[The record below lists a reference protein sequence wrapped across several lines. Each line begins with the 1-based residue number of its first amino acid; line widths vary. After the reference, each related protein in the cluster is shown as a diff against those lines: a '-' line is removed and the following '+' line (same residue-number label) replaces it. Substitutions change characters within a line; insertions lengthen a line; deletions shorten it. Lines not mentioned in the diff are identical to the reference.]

1 LEGEKLVLIRPPGH
15 ASINVEEI
23 GSGGIPVLFVHSLA
37 GNAEHWLR
45 QLEHLHRERRAVALD
60 LRGHGHSDPPLD
72 GDYSIESMAEDIDF
86 VVNALGLQRIV
97 LVGHSMGGSIS
108 IAYAAL
114 HPEKVAGLLLAD
126 PSGDARKVPKEQM
139 IPFLAA
145 LQSVSYARVIEDYWQ
160 GMLASSKPE
169 VRERVLRDL
178 HNTRQEAVVG
188 VFRSSLQFDP
198 ITMLQ
203 RFKGPKLSVI
213 TKLNDTPLGL
223 HNLTPDLPYLKISGT
238 GHWLQLDRPDEFNRI
253 MDEFLMS
260 VKPSGSNPKEI
271 A

>member
-1 LEGEKLVLIRPPGH
+1 MALIRQPGH
-15 ASINVEEI
+15 AGINVEDI
-23 GSGGIPVLFVHSLA
+23 GSGGVPVVFVHSLA
-37 GNAEHWLR
+37 GNAAQWLG
-45 QLEHLHRERRAVALD
+45 QLEHLHGERRAIALD
-60 LRGHGHSDPPLD
+60 LRDHGHSDPPLD
-72 GDYSIESMAEDIDF
+72 GDYSIESMAGDIDDI
-86 VVNALGLQRIV
+86 VNALGLQRFV
-97 LVGHSMGGSIS
+97 LVGHSMGGSVS
-108 IAYAAL
+108 IAYAGI

-145 LQSVSYARVIEDYWQ
+145 LQSASYASVIEDYWR
-160 GMLASSKPE
+160 GMLAGSKPGTL
-169 VRERVLRDL
+169 ERVLQDL
-178 HNTRQEAVVG
+178 HNTRKEAVVG

-223 HNLTPDLPYLKISGT
+223 HNLIPDLPHLKITGT

-253 MDEFLMS
+253 MDEFLTS
-260 VKPSGSNPKEI
+260 VKPSGSNPKEV